1 MVILTWFWL
10 TSTHLI
16 LESHIF
22 SSIRLELAE
31 LQTKNINTYQP
42 IIYIVLSYSLMLC
55 DIRMMVYFEFHH
67 HFLMSLQL
75 YLSLYGAMNMM
86 YRNMTGIDQEVT

>member
-10 TSTHLI
+10 TSTQLI

-22 SSIRLELAE
+22 SSRRLELAE
-31 LQTKNINTYQP
+31 LQTKNTNTYQLMV
-42 IIYIVLSYSLMLC
+42 YIVLSYSLMLC
-55 DIRMMVYFEFHH
+55 DIRMMMYFEFHH
-67 HFLMSLQL
+67 PFLMSLQL

-86 YRNMTGIDQEVT
+86 YRKMTGIDRKVT